1 MTDFSQLQILHEDE
15 HLIVVNKPAG
25 LRVIPDGYRKDLPD
39 LHHLLGETYGRLWVV
54 HRLDRETS
62 GAILFARTA
71 ESHKLLNQ
79 QFQNREVNKVYH
91 LLAIGH
97 PLHDELKIE
106 YPLRINGDR
115 AHRTVVDFENGKPA
129 YTYVRLIQRFPN
141 NINLVEALPKTG
153 YTHQIRAHLA
163 AAGYWLLNDTL
174 YFPYDQPPEQP
185 NAHPALPAEYRTL
198 CQKLPIHRI
207 ALHCLH
213 IQFFHPY
220 HKQLFSITAP
230 YPADFLQTLE
240 LLQKEGGD

>member
-1 MTDFSQLQILHEDE
+1 MTDFPQLRILHEDE
-15 HLIVVNKPAG
+15 HLIAVNKPAG

-54 HRLDRETS
+54 HRLDLETS

-91 LLAIGH
+91 LLAIGP
-97 PLHDELKIE
+97 PLLSELNID

-115 AHRTVVDFENGKPA
+115 AHRTIIDFKKGKA
-129 YTYVRLIQRFPN
+129 ASTLVRSIERFTN
-141 NINLVEALPKTG
+141 HINLLEALPKTG

-163 AAGYWLLNDTL
+163 AAGYWLLNDIL
-174 YFPYDQPPEQP
+174 YFPYNQTPDQP

-198 CQKLPIHRI
+198 CQKLPIQRI
-207 ALHCLH
+207 ALHCFN
-213 IQFFHPY
+213 IQFHHPY
-220 HKQLFSITAP
+220 HKQPFSIAAP